1 MDKKDGNPVST
12 APGKKPRDYPT
23 IEVKD
28 HDQLVARLEEILA
41 RIDSDP
47 ELGRLLVINPILVL
61 EDVGVTL
68 SEQLRDHVQRTLG
81 FPKGRVK
88 RLYETRK
95 RMKELFGAAGLTVPE
110 APKERADLVFDALK
124 IAPRND
130 ERPRALSV
138 DEMRPYRKESPLVA
152 ALYEVG
158 RLERGAIMF
167 HSRGTYEEY
176 KNGRVHHPWLTGISL
191 RGQ

>member
-1 MDKKDGNPVST
+1 MNKEDGDRRPTS
-12 APGKKPRDYPT
+12 PGTKARDYPK
-23 IEVKD
+23 IEIKD
-28 HDQLVARLEEILA
+28 HDELVQRLEEILA
-41 RIDSDP
+41 RIDAEP

-68 SEQLRDHVQRTLG
+68 SEQLRDHLQRTIG
-81 FPKGRVK
+81 FPRGRVK
-88 RLYETRK
+88 RLYEARK

-110 APKERADLVFDALK
+110 APKERADLLFDGLK
-124 IAPRND
+124 LAPKNN

-158 RLERGAIMF
+158 RLERGAILF
-167 HSRGTYEEY
+167 HSRGSYEEY
-176 KNGRVHHPWLTGISL
+176 KNGRVHHPWLTGIRL
-191 RGQ
+191 RGK